1 MTPYQIAEAER
12 RERES
17 QLAETRRKNSI
28 LNTGASLRDPNAVR
42 RLLDL
47 IKKRSP
53 PRDHESDFRDLY
65 KIRIFVVVVII
76 VMALL
81 AGEGADLFELFRLV
95 GQ

>member
-1 MTPYQIAEAER
+1 MTPDRITEGER

-17 QLAETRRKNSI
+17 QRAEARRKNSI
-28 LNTGASLRDPNAVR
+28 LNTGTSMPDPNAVR

-47 IKKRSP
+47 IKRRSP
-53 PRDHESDFRDLY
+53 PRDHGSDFREIY
-65 KIRIFVVVVII
+65 KIRIFVVVVMI

-81 AGEGADLFELFRLV
+81 AGEGADLLEQFRLV